1 MPSVPLRR
9 LTLLALAAW
18 LSAGAQETGPD
29 PADQPLAPPV
39 EYAGI
44 VTSQVST
51 NLGHLFV
58 TRFTEAWSRQPQREN
73 VVLEVR
79 ERSSPRY
86 GTEVRVT
93 NGEDEVFRGVL
104 PRSAPLVAEMAEQAA
119 TSANDRLAE
128 SALQQLL
135 FNDADMAKRAY

>member
-1 MPSVPLRR
+1 MRPMLYR
-9 LTLLALAAW
+9 TLALMLLAAW
-18 LSAGAQETGPD
+18 LPALAQDAAVD
-29 PADQPLAPPV
+29 PGEQPLMPPV

-44 VTSQVST
+44 VTAQVNT
-51 NLGHLFV
+51 NLGYLFLA
-58 TRFTEAWSRQPQREN
+58 RFTEAWSRQPQREN

-86 GTEVRVT
+86 GTEVRVS

-104 PRSAPLVAEMAEQAA
+104 PRSGAAVADLAEQAA
-119 TSANDRLAE
+119 ETVNNRLAE

-135 FNDADMAKRAY
+135 FTDTDMAKRAY